1 MFTVTS
7 AAALQIQ
14 QTATTS
20 GAQGLVLRIAARVDA
35 DGSMQYGMGF
45 DDPKDE
51 DMKLELEG
59 ISVVIAD
66 EYQELLTDTVLD
78 FVELNPGEFNFIF
91 IDGRQVRMHP
101 NKCRAVVAAP
111 AVVTAVVVAEKDLRI
126 ESRHNALTVGHWARL
141 SGGCW
146 PR

>member
-20 GAQGLVLRIAARVDA
+20 GAQGMVLRIAARVDV

-59 ISVVIAD
+59 VSVVIAD

-78 FVELNPGEFNFIF
+78 FVELSPGEFNFIF
-91 IDGRQVRMHP
+91 IDGRHVP
-101 NKCRAVVAAP
+101 DAP
-111 AVVTAVVVAEKDLRI
+111 EQAPGGGCSA
-126 ESRHNALTVGHWARL
+126 SGC
-141 SGGCW
+141 SGGGCGGKGLAH
-146 PR
+146 

>member
-35 DGSMQYGMGF
+35 DGSMQYGIGF

-91 IDGRQVRMHP
+91 IDGRQVP
-101 NKCRAVVAAP
+101 DAP
-111 AVVTAVVVAEKDLRI
+111 EQVP
-126 ESRHNALTVGHWARL
+126 G
-141 SGGCW
+141 GGCGGKGLAH
-146 PR
+146 

>member
-35 DGSMQYGMGF
+35 DGSMQYGIGF

-59 ISVVIAD
+59 VSVVIAD

-78 FVELNPGEFNFIF
+78 FVELSPGEFNFIF
-91 IDGRQVRMHP
+91 IDGRHVP
-101 NKCRAVVAAP
+101 DAP
-111 AVVTAVVVAEKDLRI
+111 EQAPGGGCSA
-126 ESRHNALTVGHWARL
+126 SGC
-141 SGGCW
+141 SGGGCGGKGLAH
-146 PR
+146 

>member
-20 GAQGLVLRIAARVDA
+20 GAQGMVLRIAARVDA

-59 ISVVIAD
+59 VSVVIAD

-91 IDGRQVRMHP
+91 IDGHQVP
-101 NKCRAVVAAP
+101 DAP
-111 AVVTAVVVAEKDLRI
+111 EQAPGSGCSA
-126 ESRHNALTVGHWARL
+126 SGC
-141 SGGCW
+141 SGGGCGGKGLGH
-146 PR
+146 

>member
-59 ISVVIAD
+59 VSVVIAD

-78 FVELNPGEFNFIF
+78 FVELSPGEFNFIF
-91 IDGRQVRMHP
+91 IDGRHVP
-101 NKCRAVVAAP
+101 DAP
-111 AVVTAVVVAEKDLRI
+111 EQAPGGGCSA
-126 ESRHNALTVGHWARL
+126 SGC
-141 SGGCW
+141 SGGGCGGKGLAH
-146 PR
+146 

>member
-1 MFTVTS
+1 MFSVTS

-20 GAQGLVLRIAARVDA
+20 GAQGMVLRIAARVDV

-59 ISVVIAD
+59 VSVVIAD
-66 EYQELLTDTVLD
+66 VYQELLTDTVLD
-78 FVELNPGEFNFIF
+78 FVELNPGDSTSSLSMAARF
-91 IDGRQVRMHP
+91 RMH
-101 NKCRAVVAAP
+101 RTSAGRW
-111 AVVTAVVVAEKDLRI
+111 LQRQ
-126 ESRHNALTVGHWARL
+126 RL
-141 SGGCW
+141 
-146 PR
+146 

>member
-14 QTATTS
+14 QTATAS
-20 GAQGLVLRIAARVDA
+20 GALGMVLRVAARVDA

-78 FVELNPGEFNFIF
+78 FVELKPGEFNFIF
-91 IDGRQVRMHP
+91 IDGRHVQDP
-101 NKCRAVVAAP
+101 PEQAP
-111 AVVTAVVVAEKDLRI
+111 
-126 ESRHNALTVGHWARL
+126 G
-141 SGGCW
+141 GGCGTSGCGGGGCGGKGLAH
-146 PR
+146 

>member
-1 MFTVTS
+1 MFSVTS

-35 DGSMQYGMGF
+35 DGSMQYGIGF
-45 DDPKDE
+45 YDPKDE

-91 IDGRQVRMHP
+91 IDGRQVP
-101 NKCRAVVAAP
+101 DAP
-111 AVVTAVVVAEKDLRI
+111 EQVPGGGCSAGGC
-126 ESRHNALTVGHWARL
+126 N
-141 SGGCW
+141 SGGCGGKGLAH
-146 PR
+146 

>member
-1 MFTVTS
+1 MFSVTS

-20 GAQGLVLRIAARVDA
+20 GAQGMVLRIAARVDV

-59 ISVVIAD
+59 VSVVIAD

-78 FVELNPGEFNFIF
+78 FVELSPGEFNFIF
-91 IDGRQVRMHP
+91 IDGRHVP
-101 NKCRAVVAAP
+101 DAP
-111 AVVTAVVVAEKDLRI
+111 EQAPGGGCSA
-126 ESRHNALTVGHWARL
+126 SGC
-141 SGGCW
+141 SGGGCGGKGLAH
-146 PR
+146 

>member
-14 QTATTS
+14 QTATAS
-20 GAQGLVLRIAARVDA
+20 GALGMVLRVAARVDA

-59 ISVVIAD
+59 VSVVIAD

-78 FVELNPGEFNFIF
+78 FVELSPGEFNFIF
-91 IDGRQVRMHP
+91 IDGRHVP
-101 NKCRAVVAAP
+101 DAP
-111 AVVTAVVVAEKDLRI
+111 EQAPGGGCSA
-126 ESRHNALTVGHWARL
+126 SGC
-141 SGGCW
+141 SGGGCGGKGLAH
-146 PR
+146 